1 MLFDREADFF
11 ALLSDLHSSRC
22 KYVIRCKW
30 DHTTG
35 ISARAKKNKFAT
47 LLKDSPTLGKIS
59 FITINPNT
67 HEETQKLFYLKTLEN
82 IILPPIHRGAD
93 HR

>member
-1 MLFDREADFF
+1 MTKLQGIDKDIIMLCDREADFF

-30 DHTTG
+30 DRTTG
-35 ISARAKKNKFAT
+35 ISARAKKNKFST

-67 HEETQKLFYLKTLEN
+67 HEET
-82 IILPPIHRGAD
+82 
-93 HR
+93 